1 MLKGKK
7 RERSRTFVE
16 IVFFAAGWVTGA
28 HVVVVHDDGDVL
40 IFGGKG
46 ERGSESE
53 IQKKKR
59 LGASDDG
66 KEKKSILI
74 PCRNLDELV
83 QKLCWFHQPRTA
95 TRSHRLGKW
104 ETAMAQFDTS
114 LRPSHVQVIALSFS
128 FLNNNNTTTSTTN
141 NTNNTNNNLTMADAL
156 EEAGETGGGASL
168 AKDLFS
174 GAVGGIAQVLIGK
187 M

>member
-16 IVFFAAGWVTGA
+16 IVFFAASWVAG
-28 HVVVVHDDGDVL
+28 VHDDGDVL
-40 IFGGKG
+40 IFGEVEEGEKG
-46 ERGSESE
+46 NESESE
-53 IQKKKR
+53 IQKKKG
-59 LGASDDG
+59 LGASDNG

-95 TRSHRLGKW
+95 TRSHILGKW
-104 ETAMAQFDTS
+104 ENAMAQFDTS

-128 FLNNNNTTTSTTN
+128 FLNNNNINNTTTSTT
-141 NTNNTNNNLTMADAL
+141 TTATNNNLTMADAL

>member
-16 IVFFAAGWVTGA
+16 IVFFAACWVTG
-28 HVVVVHDDGDVL
+28 VHDDGDVL
-40 IFGGKG
+40 IFGEVEEGEKG
-46 ERGSESE
+46 SESESE
-53 IQKKKR
+53 IQKKKG
-59 LGASDDG
+59 LGASDNG
-66 KEKKSILI
+66 KEKKSIVI

-95 TRSHRLGKW
+95 TRSHILGKW
-104 ETAMAQFDTS
+104 ENAMAQFDTS

-128 FLNNNNTTTSTTN
+128 FLNNNISNNNNTTT
-141 NTNNTNNNLTMADAL
+141 TNNNHLTMADAL

>member
-7 RERSRTFVE
+7 RDRSRTFVE
-16 IVFFAAGWVTGA
+16 IVFFAAGWVTGV

-104 ETAMAQFDTS
+104 ENAMAQFDTS

-128 FLNNNNTTTSTTN
+128 FLNNNTINTTA
-141 NTNNTNNNLTMADAL
+141 TNNNLTMADVL

>member
-16 IVFFAAGWVTGA
+16 IVFFAACWVTG
-28 HVVVVHDDGDVL
+28 VHDDGDVL
-40 IFGGKG
+40 IFGEVEEGEKG
-46 ERGSESE
+46 NESESE

-59 LGASDDG
+59 LGASDNG
-66 KEKKSILI
+66 KEKKLIVI

-104 ETAMAQFDTS
+104 ENAMAQFDTS

-128 FLNNNNTTTSTTN
+128 FLNNNTTTTTN
-141 NTNNTNNNLTMADAL
+141 NNHHHQQHPDHGRCFGRSRRDWRRC
-156 EEAGETGGGASL
+156 ESGQGSL
-168 AKDLFS
+168 FWRSWRHCSSPDW
-174 GAVGGIAQVLIGK
+174 
-187 M
+187 

>member
-1 MLKGKK
+1 M
-7 RERSRTFVE
+7 RVRVRF
-16 IVFFAAGWVTGA
+16 
-28 HVVVVHDDGDVL
+28 
-40 IFGGKG
+40 
-46 ERGSESE
+46 R
-53 IQKKKR
+53 KKKR
-59 LGASDDG
+59 LGASDNG
-66 KEKKSILI
+66 KEKKSIVI

-95 TRSHRLGKW
+95 TNSHTLGKW
-104 ETAMAQFDTS
+104 ENAMAQFDTS

-128 FLNNNNTTTSTTN
+128 FLNNNNNTINNTTTTTS
-141 NTNNTNNNLTMADAL
+141 TNNNLTMADAL

>member
-1 MLKGKK
+1 MDVKGMK

-16 IVFFAAGWVTGA
+16 IVFFAACWVAGV
-28 HVVVVHDDGDVL
+28 HVVVVHDDGEE
-40 IFGGKG
+40 G
-46 ERGSESE
+46 EKGSESE
-53 IQKKKR
+53 SESESEIRKKKR
-59 LGASDDG
+59 LGASDNG

-95 TRSHRLGKW
+95 TNSHTLGKW
-104 ETAMAQFDTS
+104 ENAMAQFDTS

-128 FLNNNNTTTSTTN
+128 FLNNNNINNTTTTTTTKN
-141 NTNNTNNNLTMADAL
+141 IHLTMADAL
-156 EEAGETGGGASL
+156 EEVGETGGGASL

>member
-1 MLKGKK
+1 M
-7 RERSRTFVE
+7 
-16 IVFFAAGWVTGA
+16 
-28 HVVVVHDDGDVL
+28 
-40 IFGGKG
+40 
-46 ERGSESE
+46 
-53 IQKKKR
+53 
-59 LGASDDG
+59 GASDNG

-95 TRSHRLGKW
+95 TRSHILGKW

-128 FLNNNNTTTSTTN
+128 FLNNNNTINNNN
-141 NTNNTNNNLTMADAL
+141 NTTTNNNLTMADAL